1 MSRYYF
7 DNGNGTS
14 LDRDLRFLSY
24 PEIDRGCEEVTLK
37 TIPGR
42 KGTVTVHTGTY
53 SDTTILCHLHIENE
67 FEMIELAYLETKI
80 WLEST
85 KKISFSDNPGV
96 FYKVKKVTVE
106 KMSKSY
112 GRFGTF
118 DVTFVC
124 DPGEYIAEGSNEY
137 QLQEIAF
144 NPYSEC
150 CPVYKVSGN
159 GTCIL
164 EVNGCKMR
172 ANVTKELTIDTEL
185 TLAYSGENINNT
197 AVSGDYEKIHLK
209 SGKNSISITDSFE
222 IKVVPNWRI
231 L

>member
-1 MSRYYF
+1 
-7 DNGNGTS
+7 
-14 LDRDLRFLSY
+14 
-24 PEIDRGCEEVTLK
+24 
-37 TIPGR
+37 
-42 KGTVTVHTGTY
+42 
-53 SDTTILCHLHIENE
+53 
-67 FEMIELAYLETKI
+67 
-80 WLEST
+80 
-85 KKISFSDNPGV
+85 
-96 FYKVKKVTVE
+96 
-106 KMSKSY
+106 MSKSY

-209 SGKNSISITDSFE
+209 SGENSISITDSFE

>member
-1 MSRYYF
+1 M
-7 DNGNGTS
+7 
-14 LDRDLRFLSY
+14 
-24 PEIDRGCEEVTLK
+24 
-37 TIPGR
+37 
-42 KGTVTVHTGTY
+42 
-53 SDTTILCHLHIENE
+53 
-67 FEMIELAYLETKI
+67 
-80 WLEST
+80 
-85 KKISFSDNPGV
+85 
-96 FYKVKKVTVE
+96 
-106 KMSKSY
+106 
-112 GRFGTF
+112 
-118 DVTFVC
+118 
-124 DPGEYIAEGSNEY
+124 PGEYIAEGSNEY

-209 SGKNSISITDSFE
+209 SGENSISITDSFE